1 MKERT
6 IVSAF
11 AMFGSLTAY
20 YYAKHNAK
28 DPAPLIMIGGFM
40 GALFGEVVS
49 QATASNTSSKTKSKP
64 TKQLEE
70 PKSS

>member
-11 AMFGSLTAY
+11 AMLGSLTAY
-20 YYAKHNAK
+20 YYAKHHAK

-40 GALFGEVVS
+40 GALFGEAVS
-49 QATASNTSSKTKSKP
+49 QATATTKSSKSKSNPK
-64 TKQLEE
+64 KELEE
-70 PKSS
+70 PK